1 MLCDHAREHLSAYL
15 DKELSADLSAAVRAH
30 LDTCP
35 DCRSLLNDL
44 RATSDLLRR
53 LPVHAAPDGLA
64 GDVLR
69 EMERRSLLQSSE
81 TAAGQPHER
90 TLAIHRAR
98 PWPRALAV
106 AATLVLAAGIGLFA
120 YLGGRTGEM
129 APSLD
134 SRDLASAS
142 APDAAATKTGDDWG
156 VPAGATQLALR
167 KRGVVEMV
175 ERLDEAGLAVADGLS
190 LGYRAR
196 RPLGVDYDVDETAR
210 LGRALADAPTAGVAN
225 IEDVAGQQTIFGNS
239 VVVRSGAATQR
250 LTPGYETV
258 HEQGL
263 ALASTSARKGG
274 PVTTDLYAYMSN
286 GSARRFYGKAAATH
300 TKLKKLAPPTSDAVA
315 MGTAVRAGGQVA
327 DRDADGDPAPLTGPA
342 AVQHAMNYVAEG
354 RAPFGT
360 LAAVATRDNLVRAE
374 NQLVVRAASRDKA
387 NGALVELFHANG
399 WAALPRSQALAY
411 FRQDGVRAEAVRGMK
426 RGGAGGAGHAAEG
439 LATAGGCYFLAGRN
453 GEDTWVVLTDRDRL
467 SRFGG
472 QLAQAGEMTVEDDSS
487 EPFRTIGQLQ
497 KQVRAY
503 ALAKADVAFEEETSA
518 YGRSTGRAAPE
529 AAPATAAPSR
539 QAKARSGRSEPGGEP
554 EPDATLAGDVP
565 AEKAAEQ
572 EAREG
577 FGISVAEQMARQ
589 KASARGR
596 LGDDVKAKRATLHR
610 APAAAGGAPAVAA
623 AGERVPPVDR
633 AEAAEALRAETPSV
647 TMHGRTKPTGKKAAD
662 QLASGAGLGT
672 AARPSA
678 VTPGEPA
685 APAVPPA
692 PTFQPAVTSKPAA
705 RWAFG
710 TAGPAPT
717 DKVGASRS
725 ADERRTARRKDA
737 VSKGEAKTEDSRKRR
752 LSGGYAYK
760 EADRFEKA
768 DAAKRGPAKRPAD
781 RPLGEAV
788 VLQRGVA
795 KPQITLGIAGGTVT
809 VHPVFTLPKNQVLLI
824 VRVRQVSETAATAA
838 EKDAGAETRPEAL
851 KEVAP

>member
-1 MLCDHAREHLSAYL
+1 MLCDQAREHLSAYL
-15 DKELSADLSAAVRAH
+15 DKELSADLSAGVRAH

-106 AATLVLAAGIGLFA
+106 AATLLLAVGIGLFA

-134 SRDLASAS
+134 SRGLDADSP
-142 APDAAATKTGDDWG
+142 PDAAAMKTGDDWG
-156 VPAGATQLALR
+156 VPAGATQLARR
-167 KRGVVEMV
+167 KRGVGEMV

-190 LGYRAR
+190 LSYRAR

-210 LGRALADAPTAGVAN
+210 LGQALADAPTAGVAN

-250 LTPGYETV
+250 LTPRHETV

-274 PVTTDLYAYMSN
+274 PGTTDLYAYMSN
-286 GSARRFYGKAAATH
+286 GSAKHFYGKAAATD
-300 TKLKKLAPPTSDAVA
+300 TKLKKLAPPTLDTVA
-315 MGTAVRAGGQVA
+315 MGTTVRAEGQVA
-327 DRDADGDPAPLTGPA
+327 DRDADGEPAQLTGPA

-360 LAAVATRDNLVRAE
+360 LAAVATRDNLVRAA

-399 WAALPRSQALAY
+399 WAALPRSRALAY
-411 FRQDGVRAEAVRGMK
+411 FRQDGARAETAGGMK
-426 RGGAGGAGHAAEG
+426 RGGGGGASHAAEG

-487 EPFRTIGQLQ
+487 EPFRTIVQLQ
-497 KQVRAY
+497 KQLRAY
-503 ALAKADVAFEEETSA
+503 AVAKADVALEEEPPA
-518 YGRSTGRAAPE
+518 YGRSMGRAAPE
-529 AAPATAAPSR
+529 AAPATAGLLR
-539 QAKARSGRSEPGGEP
+539 QAKARSGRAEPGGEP
-554 EPDATLAGDVP
+554 EPDATLRGNVP
-565 AEKAAEQ
+565 AEKAAEK
-572 EAREG
+572 ETSEG
-577 FGISVAEQMARQ
+577 FGIRGAEPMARQ
-589 KASARGR
+589 KANARGR
-596 LGDDVKAKRATLHR
+596 FGDDVKAKRAPLHQ
-610 APAAAGGAPAVAA
+610 APAAAGDAPAVAA
-623 AGERVPPVDR
+623 AGEPVPPVDR
-633 AEAAEALRAETPSV
+633 AEAVEVPRSKTPSV
-647 TMHGRTKPTGKKAAD
+647 TMHGRTTPSGKKAAD
-662 QLASGAGLGT
+662 KLVSGAGLGSV
-672 AARPSA
+672 AKPSA
-678 VTPGEPA
+678 VAPGEPS
-685 APAVPPA
+685 APAVPAA
-692 PTFQPAVTSKPAA
+692 PTLQPAVTYRPAA
-705 RWAFG
+705 RWDFG

-717 DKVGASRS
+717 DEDGASRLG
-725 ADERRTARRKDA
+725 DERRTARRKDA
-737 VSKGEAKTEDSRKRR
+737 ASKEEAKTEDSQKRR
-752 LSGGYAYK
+752 LTGGYAYK

-788 VLQRGVA
+788 VLQHGEA
-795 KPQITLGIAGGTVT
+795 KPRFTLGIAGGAVT
-809 VHPVFTLPKNQVLLI
+809 VHPLFTLPKNQVLLI